1 MSQTTSS
8 SQPRSAVPGGP
19 TTGFAALSPF
29 VKIGLWAVAVGVLA
43 GAIQGVVW
51 LSGSDWSILAESG
64 GSRGLLL
71 TIALGCLL
79 VLMAVDR
86 QPASTYGFFVGRAW
100 SRLLFG
106 GFGLG
111 LAAYGGYCAL
121 AVAVG
126 ACSVQTELLRPG
138 RALVVGLVALD
149 ALVVGLVQQIIFS
162 GYLLGVLRPRYGRAV
177 AVLVPALMFAVLYR
191 LGNPAALLSAEALP
205 LSVGLFLVAAL
216 LGMLRLKTG
225 SILLPAGFLAGC
237 IYVRRVVRKL
247 GLLVPAV
254 GSPSVA
260 WWVPQNDPRQ
270 APALWVLLC
279 AGVAVCWYLVH
290 RRGEG
295 RIPESQPAWDKDFKR
310 VFPLSNGSMLAP
322 LDVWLPR
329 LWKARF
335 RIGLKYLPRL
345 AAVLCFSAFNTLL
358 SLPERVILAITLR
371 RRVPDPVFIVGV
383 HRSGTTHLHN
393 LLALDPQFCTPRAY
407 QIMNPAGFNFS
418 GWLITP
424 LIGVFLP
431 WKRPMDSVRFHI
443 FAPQEEE
450 FALAGMSGLSPY
462 WGITF
467 PRDGA
472 GYDRFIFP
480 ENFTPRELAA
490 WQRTYLFFLRKLT
503 LLSPRRPLLKN
514 PYNTARVGA
523 LAEMFPRARFIH
535 IHRHPY
541 AVYRSNM
548 HTAAEGHII
557 SQLQD
562 PDPADNYQTRF
573 LDNYRRM
580 EDAFYRDAALLP
592 DDQVV
597 EVRFED
603 LERDPLGEL
612 RKVYSRLGLQF
623 TPEYERRVERYLA
636 SIAGYQKNRFRP
648 LPDEVRRA
656 VDQAMGAYFAR
667 WGYDTQ
673 QTESVPAESAPADAV
688 DKSHPEGEQG
698 GSNARHAA

>member
-1 MSQTTSS
+1 MSQTTGKTL
-8 SQPRSAVPGGP
+8 PRRVPQTAP
-19 TTGFAALSPF
+19 PSRFAALSPL
-29 VKIGLWAVAVGVLA
+29 VKISLWGLAVGAVA
-43 GAIQGVVW
+43 GAIQGAVW
-51 LSGSDWSILAESG
+51 LLGSDWSILAESG

-71 TIALGCLL
+71 CIALASLL

-86 QPASTYGFFVGRAW
+86 QPAATYGFFVGRAW

-138 RALVVGLVALD
+138 RIAVVGLVALD

-191 LGNPAALLSAEALP
+191 LNDPAALLSAEALP
-205 LSVGLFLVAAL
+205 LAFGLFLVAAL

-247 GLLVPAV
+247 ALLGPAA
-254 GSPSVA
+254 GSPAAA

-270 APALWVLLC
+270 APVMWALLA
-279 AGVAVCWYLVH
+279 AGIAVCWYLIF

-295 RIPESQPAWDKDFKR
+295 RIPESQTAWDRDFKR

-322 LDVWLPR
+322 LDVWVPR
-329 LWKARF
+329 LWAARL
-335 RIGLKYLPRL
+335 RIGLAYLPRL
-345 AAVLCFSAFNTLL
+345 AAVLCFSTLNTLL
-358 SLPERVILAITLR
+358 SLPERVILALTLRR

-407 QIMNPAGFNFS
+407 HIMNPTGFNFS

-424 LIGVFLP
+424 LIGVFFP
-431 WKRPMDSVRFHI
+431 WKRPMDAVRFHV

-450 FALAGMSGLSPY
+450 FALAGMTGLSPY

-472 GYDRFIFP
+472 SYDRFIFP
-480 ENFTPRELAA
+480 EEYTPRELSA
-490 WQRTYLFFLRKLT
+490 WRRTYLFFLRKLT
-503 LLSPRRPLLKN
+503 LFSRGRPLLKN
-514 PYNTARVGA
+514 PYNTARVAA
-523 LAEMFPRARFIH
+523 LKQMFPRAKFIH
-535 IHRHPY
+535 IYRHPY

-548 HTAAEGHII
+548 HTAAEGHVI

-562 PDPADNYQTRF
+562 PDPDDNYQTRF
-573 LDNYRRM
+573 LGNYRRM
-580 EDAFYRDAALLP
+580 EDAFYRDAAALA
-592 DDQVV
+592 DEQWV

-612 RKVYSRLGLQF
+612 HKVYARLGLQLS
-623 TPEYERRVERYLA
+623 PEFECRAERYLA
-636 SIAGYQKNRFRP
+636 SIAGYRKNRFRP
-648 LPDEVRRA
+648 LPEAVRAA
-656 VDQAMGAYFAR
+656 VDRAMGPYFAR
-667 WGYDTQ
+667 WGYEAGQ
-673 QTESVPAESAPADAV
+673 AGSADGLQSEGDARG
-688 DKSHPEGEQG
+688 DS
-698 GSNARHAA
+698 ARHAA